1 MIVLCNNFFLQFKY
15 IIQIFKENNAT
26 INSIEKALY
35 NITVWNSSES
45 LESLGGIKES
55 IFLSGGTG
63 RPAEK
68 MRERMKRNKST
79 GIEKRGATSDRT
91 PRNKV
96 VDAYWRSR
104 EVELRCS

>member
-1 MIVLCNNFFLQFKY
+1 MIALCNNFFLQFKY
-15 IIQIFKENNAT
+15 IIFKENNAT
-26 INSIEKALY
+26 INSIEKPLY

-45 LESLGGIKES
+45 LESLGEIKES
-55 IFLSGGTG
+55 IFLSGG
-63 RPAEK
+63 RPGEK
-68 MRERMKRNKST
+68 IRERMKRNKST